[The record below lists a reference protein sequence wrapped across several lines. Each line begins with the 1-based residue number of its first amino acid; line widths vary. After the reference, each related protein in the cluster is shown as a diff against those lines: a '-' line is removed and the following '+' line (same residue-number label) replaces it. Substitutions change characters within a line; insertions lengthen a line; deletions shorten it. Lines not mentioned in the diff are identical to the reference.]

1 MVLLV
6 MHVLLLT
13 DSVPLKAVIFIFSLS
28 VFLLPHNSWH
38 VRDVN
43 IIDSMSCSVTNE

>member
-13 DSVPLKAVIFIFSLS
+13 DSVPLRPVIFIF
-28 VFLLPHNSWH
+28 LLNVLLQPHNSWH

-43 IIDSMSCSVTNE
+43 FIESMSCSATKA